1 MKKRLFSILGI
12 LLAIFSFT
20 NVFALSKSD
29 MTTLKLKS
37 IKKLTNPSG
46 FSSVQGGT
54 TTDKYIVSLFRNSTD
69 TKTAIVV
76 LNKNNYKKTK
86 LGGTNYKLG
95 HGNSATYNNKTNE
108 VLTMDKNIVHV
119 LSASTFKEKK
129 KIKLDKTYHAI
140 GYDSKTNQYVLASSS
155 GNKTIFHIM
164 DENFKEK
171 SKFSIV
177 VNMTRQSLTVKNGVI
192 YYCTYESGKKTKY
205 QKQYD
210 GVLKSKENAI
220 YVYDL
225 NGNKKTIYYI
235 PKTYNNESFNEIENV
250 SFDGDKIIVQFN
262 QHGKTGYYTSVS
274 KLKNYTLTGNSKN
287 NSSNTNNNTNNTNS
301 NNNSNSTNKSDSSNN
316 TNKDSSSNNNSSSTN
331 NNNKDNTNSSK
342 NNTNDSSKNDGNTN
356 NTNNGND
363 NVNSSNTN
371 NGNSVNNSTSSSTSS
386 NDENNIK
393 DTNTSS
399 NDESN
404 IKDTNTSTNEKTSN
418 NISNNNSNVGDNISS
433 NTQVVKVPNT
443 ASSSYFWV
451 IGLIVLGMVFTYIKR
466 INKK

>member
-69 TKTAIVV
+69 TKTAIVI

-95 HGNSATYNNKTNE
+95 HSNSATYNNKTNE

-119 LSASTFKEKK
+119 LSATTFKEKK
-129 KIKLDKTYHAI
+129 KIKLNKTYHAI

-210 GVLKSKENAI
+210 GVLKSEENAI

-262 QHGKTGYYTSVS
+262 QHGKVGYYTSIS

-287 NSSNTNNNTNNTNS
+287 NSSNTKNNSSNTNNINS
-301 NNNSNSTNKSDSSNN
+301 NSNSNSTNKSDSSNN
-316 TNKDSSSNNNSSSTN
+316 TNKDSSSNNNSSNTN

-342 NNTNDSSKNDGNTN
+342 NNINNVN
-356 NTNNGND
+356 NTNNVNG

-371 NGNSVNNSTSSSTSS
+371 NDNNTNNS
-386 NDENNIK
+386 
-393 DTNTSS
+393 TSS

-404 IKDTNTSTNEKTSN
+404 IKDTNISTNEKT
-418 NISNNNSNVGDNISS
+418 SNNNSNVGDNSNS
-433 NTQVVKVPNT
+433 NTQVVSVPNT
-443 ASSSYFWV
+443 VSSSYFGI
-451 IGLIVLGMVFTYIKR
+451 IGLIVLGMIFTYIKR
-466 INKK
+466 ISNK

>member
-119 LSASTFKEKK
+119 LSATTFKEKK

-140 GYDSKTNQYVLASSS
+140 GYDSKTNQYVLAASS

-164 DENFKEK
+164 DINFKEK

-262 QHGKTGYYTSVS
+262 QHGKAGYYTSIS

-287 NSSNTNNNTNNTNS
+287 NNSSNTKNNTNNVNS
-301 NNNSNSTNKSDSSNN
+301 NSSSNSTNKSDSSNN
-316 TNKDSSSNNNSSSTN
+316 NSNNTNKDNSSNNNLSNINNKNETN
-331 NNNKDNTNSSK
+331 NNNNINSSNNETNSSNNTFNI
-342 NNTNDSSKNDGNTN
+342 NNTNTSNKDS
-356 NTNNGND
+356 
-363 NVNSSNTN
+363 
-371 NGNSVNNSTSSSTSS
+371 
-386 NDENNIK
+386 
-393 DTNTSS
+393 NTSS
-399 NDESN
+399 NGL
-404 IKDTNTSTNEKTSN
+404 KDTQNTNTSNTNKTSN
-418 NISNNNSNVGDNISS
+418 NSISNNTKRSTANNISNVDNSRSS
-433 NTQVVKVPNT
+433 TKIVKVPNT
-443 ASSSYFWV
+443 DTNSYIEI
-451 IGLIVLGMVFTYIKR
+451 IGLFIIVGALLFIVKLKIFYEK
-466 INKK
+466 

>member
-29 MTTLKLKS
+29 MTTLKLKN

-69 TKTAIVV
+69 TKTAVVV

-95 HGNSATYNNKTNE
+95 HGNSATYNKKTNE

-119 LSASTFKEKK
+119 LSATTFKEKK

-140 GYDSKTNQYVLASSS
+140 GYDSKTNQYVLAASS

-177 VNMTRQSLTVKNGVI
+177 VNMTKQSLTVKNGVI

-262 QHGKTGYYTSVS
+262 QHGKAGYYTSIS

-287 NSSNTNNNTNNTNS
+287 NNSNTKNNTNNVNS
-301 NNNSNSTNKSDSSNN
+301 NSNSNSTNKND
-316 TNKDSSSNNNSSSTN
+316 SSNNNSSNTN
-331 NNNKDNTNSSK
+331 NKNKDNTNSSK
-342 NNTNDSSKNDGNTN
+342 NNTNDSSKNNDNSNNINNSN
-356 NTNNGND
+356 NTNNSNNVNGNA
-363 NVNSSNTN
+363 NSSNNGDNAN
-371 NGNSVNNSTSSSTSS
+371 NSISNSTSP
-386 NDENNIK
+386 
-393 DTNTSS
+393 

-404 IKDTNTSTNEKTSN
+404 IKDTNISTNEK
-418 NISNNNSNVGDNISS
+418 ISNNNSNNISNVGDNISS
-433 NTQVVKVPNT
+433 NTQVVSVPNT
-443 ASSSYFWV
+443 ASSSYFGI

-466 INKK
+466 ISNK

>member
-37 IKKLTNPSG
+37 IKKLTNPRG

-76 LNKNNYKKTK
+76 LNKKNYKKTK

-95 HGNSATYNNKTNE
+95 HSNSATYNNKTNE

-119 LSASTFKEKK
+119 LSATTFKEKK

-140 GYDSKTNQYVLASSS
+140 GYDSKTNQYVLAASS

-164 DENFKEK
+164 DVNFKEK

-250 SFDGDKIIVQFN
+250 SFNGDKIIVQFN
-262 QHGKTGYYTSVS
+262 QHGKAGYYTSIS

-287 NSSNTNNNTNNTNS
+287 NSSNTKNNTNNVNS
-301 NNNSNSTNKSDSSNN
+301 NSSSNSTNKSDSSNN
-316 TNKDSSSNNNSSSTN
+316 NLSNINNKNETNNNMNSSNNETNSSNNTFNINNTNTSNKDS
-331 NNNKDNTNSSK
+331 
-342 NNTNDSSKNDGNTN
+342 
-356 NTNNGND
+356 
-363 NVNSSNTN
+363 
-371 NGNSVNNSTSSSTSS
+371 
-386 NDENNIK
+386 
-393 DTNTSS
+393 NTSS
-399 NDESN
+399 NGL
-404 IKDTNTSTNEKTSN
+404 KDTQNTNTSNTNKTSN
-418 NISNNNSNVGDNISS
+418 NSISNNTKRSTANNISNVDNSRSS
-433 NTQVVKVPNT
+433 TKIVKVPNT
-443 ASSSYFWV
+443 DTNSYIEI
-451 IGLIVLGMVFTYIKR
+451 IGLFIIVGALLFIVKLKIFYEK
-466 INKK
+466 

>member
-69 TKTAIVV
+69 TKTAIVI

-95 HGNSATYNNKTNE
+95 HSNSATYNNKTNE
-108 VLTMDKNIVHV
+108 VLTIDKNIVHV
-119 LSASTFKEKK
+119 LSATTFKEKK

-140 GYDSKTNQYVLASSS
+140 GYDSKTNQYVLAASS

-164 DENFKEK
+164 DVNFKEN

-262 QHGKTGYYTSVS
+262 QHGKAGYYTSIS

-287 NSSNTNNNTNNTNS
+287 NNSSNTKNNTNNVNS
-301 NNNSNSTNKSDSSNN
+301 NSSSNSTNKSDSSNN
-316 TNKDSSSNNNSSSTN
+316 NSNNTNKDNSSNNNLSNINNKNETN
-331 NNNKDNTNSSK
+331 NNNNINSSNNETNSSNNTFNI
-342 NNTNDSSKNDGNTN
+342 NNTNTSNKDS
-356 NTNNGND
+356 
-363 NVNSSNTN
+363 
-371 NGNSVNNSTSSSTSS
+371 
-386 NDENNIK
+386 
-393 DTNTSS
+393 NTSS
-399 NDESN
+399 NGL
-404 IKDTNTSTNEKTSN
+404 KDTQNTNTSNTNKTSN
-418 NISNNNSNVGDNISS
+418 NSISNNTKRSTANNISNVDNSRSS
-433 NTQVVKVPNT
+433 TKIVKVPNT
-443 ASSSYFWV
+443 DTNSYIEI
-451 IGLIVLGMVFTYIKR
+451 IGLFIIVGALLFIVKLKIFYEK
-466 INKK
+466 

>member
-37 IKKLTNPSG
+37 IKKLTNPRG

-76 LNKNNYKKTK
+76 LNKKNYKKTK

-119 LSASTFKEKK
+119 LSATTFKEKK

-140 GYDSKTNQYVLASSS
+140 GYDSKTNQYVLAASS

-164 DENFKEK
+164 DINFKEK

-262 QHGKTGYYTSVS
+262 QHGKAGYYTSIS

-287 NSSNTNNNTNNTNS
+287 NNSSNTKNNTNNVNS
-301 NNNSNSTNKSDSSNN
+301 NSSSNSTNISDSSNN
-316 TNKDSSSNNNSSSTN
+316 NLSNINNKNETNNNMNSSNNETNSSNNTFNINNTNTINKDS
-331 NNNKDNTNSSK
+331 
-342 NNTNDSSKNDGNTN
+342 
-356 NTNNGND
+356 
-363 NVNSSNTN
+363 
-371 NGNSVNNSTSSSTSS
+371 
-386 NDENNIK
+386 
-393 DTNTSS
+393 NTSS
-399 NDESN
+399 NGL
-404 IKDTNTSTNEKTSN
+404 KDTQNTNTSNTNKTSN
-418 NISNNNSNVGDNISS
+418 NSISNNTKRSTVNNISNVDNSRSS
-433 NTQVVKVPNT
+433 TKIVKVPNT
-443 ASSSYFWV
+443 DTNSYIEI
-451 IGLIVLGMVFTYIKR
+451 IGLFIIVGALLFIVKLKIFYEK
-466 INKK
+466 